1 MHGEYTP
8 LMKEGLLQKRLA
20 SGKARI
26 DAEMGL
32 EKFCTGC
39 GDYWPQDTAFW
50 SVRNHPNAPDGLQH
64 YCKACESEGNAE
76 RKRKYRHGTDPL
88 PAQDGE
94 LRQSQQAVLR
104 KAPPQRHE
112 QSRAA

>member
-8 LMKEGLLQKRLA
+8 LMKAGLLQKRLE

-26 DAEMGL
+26 DPDMGL

-39 GDYWPQDTAFW
+39 NDYWPQDTAFW

-64 YCKACESEGNAE
+64 YCKACEQEGGMDEA
-76 RKRKYRHGTDPL
+76 KRETRW
-88 PAQDGE
+88 Q
-94 LRQSQQAVLR
+94 
-104 KAPPQRHE
+104 
-112 QSRAA
+112 

>member
-8 LMKEGLLQKRLA
+8 LMKEGLLQKRLE

-64 YCKACESEGNAE
+64 YCKACEQEGWMN
-76 RKRKYRHGTDPL
+76 RRGKRHGTDPL

>member
-8 LMKEGLLQKRLA
+8 LMKAGLLQKRLE

-26 DAEMGL
+26 DPDMGL

-39 GDYWPQDTAFW
+39 NDYWPQDTAFW
-50 SVRNHPNAPDGLQH
+50 SVRNHPYAPDGLQH
-64 YCKACESEGNAE
+64 YCKACEQEGWM
-76 RKRKYRHGTDPL
+76 KRRGKREGTDSL

-94 LRQSQQAVLR
+94 LHQSQYAVLR
-104 KAPPQRHE
+104 HPRPQGYGRKD
-112 QSRAA
+112 AA